1 MKKIAIVTLGIIAL
15 AGQLVFFV
23 PEKKEAT
30 PAVEM
35 CHVEVDFL
43 YGYI

>member
-1 MKKIAIVTLGIIAL
+1 MKKIAIVTLGVIAL

-35 CHVEVDFL
+35 CHIEPDF
-43 YGYI
+43 ICICI